1 MKFLQILMVSAFL
14 VGSVQVATAED
25 GVISGKH
32 CEHKHSMQDVDTNKD
47 GVVSREEFTAAHQA
61 RADKMFTMMDTN
73 NDGKIDQAERQAG
86 KEMMRKNCKM
96 KDHKIDGASSQK

>member
-1 MKFLQILMVSAFL
+1 MKISQVLMMFTLAL
-14 VGSVQVATAED
+14 GSVQIAVAED
-25 GVISGKH
+25 VAVDGKH

-61 RADKMFTMMDTN
+61 RADKMFAKMDTN

-96 KDHKIDGASSQK
+96 KDHKMEDSATHK